1 MSPVPTVNIELK
13 VVPTQIV
20 MRIDGRLASLTL
32 SDVLDMVNRDGNP
45 VSVLWLDNGTKE
57 QLPDRKFAGIT
68 TKLLADQAREVERGS
83 STPQ

>member
-45 VSVLWLDNGTKE
+45 VRVLWLDSGTNE
-57 QLPDRKFAGIT
+57 NLPDTKFVGVT

-83 STPQ
+83 SPQ